1 MVDKIKGWWRETTGG
16 ESLALDG
23 ESGAWLLSMMVHVG
37 LLIALAMLTLLI
49 PQPET
54 LLLTTVPTEIPDE
67 LLPETFEVA
76 DFSPEEIGAL
86 SEAGSASAEAAAPT
100 ESEISEILQDLPTV
114 TLVSDL
120 QAMEIEQ
127 PIMQGP
133 NFSETLFVKGSG
145 NVGTTG
151 AAGAVDRITNEILLA
166 LEQRPTLVVWLFDQ
180 SGSLASQREE
190 IANRFDRIY
199 EELGVFE
206 AANNPAFAKHDD
218 KPLLTAVASFGGSV
232 NLLTDKPTDDVAAI
246 KSKVRSIKDDEAGVE
261 NVFSAVTYV
270 ANEYRDYRTK
280 APRRNVLLVLFTD
293 EAGNDTNNL
302 DTAVATCRKYEM
314 PVFVVGVPAP
324 FGRREAYVKY
334 VDPDPNYD
342 QTPQWVAVDQGPES
356 LYPERIKLGFLG
368 QGTEDERIDSGF
380 GPFGLS
386 RLTYET
392 GGMYFSV
399 HPDRG
404 LGRQLSRGRTTPMA
418 THIAQFFDPAI
429 MRMYRPDYVTI
440 EEYQSRAADNK
451 CRVALVQASQMSWT
465 MPMEDVRLNFPKIDE
480 ARFAEDLSRAQ
491 RAAAKLEPRLIQL
504 VNVLQQGEQDREKEI
519 TLRWQ
524 AGYDLAMGRAL
535 ATKVRT
541 EGYNTMLALAKQGL
555 KFENENNDTW
565 VLKPSS
571 EVSSGSVLSKEADMA
586 QMYLE
591 RVVASH
597 EGTPWAMLAAKE
609 LSTPFGW
616 KWTEEFNNLV
626 AREQMA
632 GNGNNNPQPMMNVPP
647 KKPTRPAPKL

>member
-1 MVDKIKGWWRETTGG
+1 MDKIKGWWRETTGG
-16 ESLALDG
+16 ESMPLDG

-37 LLIALAMLTLLI
+37 VLVALAMLTLLI
-49 PQPET
+49 PQNDT
-54 LLLTTVPTEIPDE
+54 LLLTTSPTEIPEE

-76 DFSPEEIGAL
+76 EFSPDEIGAL
-86 SEAGSASAEAAAPT
+86 SEAGSASAEAMAPT
-100 ESEISEILQDLPTV
+100 ESDISEVLQDLPPV
-114 TLVSDL
+114 MLVSDL
-120 QAMEIEQ
+120 QAMEVEQ

-151 AAGAVDRITNEILLA
+151 AAGAVDRITNEVLLA

-180 SGSLASQREE
+180 SGSLTSQRAE
-190 IANRFDRIY
+190 IADRFDRIY

-206 AANNPAFAKHDD
+206 AAKNPAFAKHDD
-218 KPLLTAVASFGGSV
+218 KPLLTSVASFGGSV
-232 NLLTDKPTDDVAAI
+232 NLLTEEPTDNVAAI
-246 KSKVRSIKDDEAGVE
+246 KSKVRSIKDDDAGVE
-261 NVFSAVTYV
+261 NVFAAVTFL
-270 ANEYRDYRTK
+270 ANKYRDYRTK
-280 APRRNVLLVLFTD
+280 EPRRNVLLVVFTD
-293 EAGNDTNNL
+293 EAGNDTGNL

-324 FGRREAYVKY
+324 FGRQEAMVKY

-404 LGRQLSRGRTTPMA
+404 LGRQVSRGQTTAMA

-429 MRMYRPDYVTI
+429 MRMYRPDYITI
-440 EEYQSRAADNK
+440 QEYQSRAAKNK
-451 CRVALVQASQMSWT
+451 ARVALVQASQMSWT

-480 ARFAEDLSRAQ
+480 ARFSEDLSRAQ

-504 VNVLQQGEQDREKEI
+504 VNVLQQGEADREKEI

-524 AGYDLAMGRAL
+524 AGYDLALGRAL

-555 KFENENNDTW
+555 KFEDEKNDTW
-565 VLKPSS
+565 VLKPSD
-571 EVSSGSVLSKEADMA
+571 EISSGSVLSKEADMA
-586 QMYLE
+586 RMYLE
-591 RVVASH
+591 RVVANH

-609 LSTPFGW
+609 LATPFGW

-632 GNGNNNPQPMMNVPP
+632 GNGNNNPRPMMNVPP